1 MPVVIFRKDIQMKM
15 DIIGFVLNVLK
26 TLKTCCS
33 ASSTVHCHRQA
44 KTEQPRSG
52 WAEAFSAMHENKEDV
67 LEEIPDSEI

>member
-1 MPVVIFRKDIQMKM
+1 MPVVRFRKDIQMKM

-44 KTEQPRSG
+44 KTVD
-52 WAEAFSAMHENKEDV
+52 KLLIYV
-67 LEEIPDSEI
+67 ILK

>member
-1 MPVVIFRKDIQMKM
+1 MPVVRFRKDIQMKI

-44 KTEQPRSG
+44 ELNSHALVGQKHFLLCMKTRKM
-52 WAEAFSAMHENKEDV
+52 F
-67 LEEIPDSEI
+67 